1 MLLYSLN
8 SCATSKFYFC
18 IVKKRIKKEKNCI
31 KNSFRII
38 CNLEKSFHSLV
49 SQVVQCHASLIIS
62 LYSMS
67 KSQHDYL
74 NTVYCLAIP
83 NYTYIR
89 DKNPLSL
96 EDLMLVYRELA
107 TCREVHMEKK
117 NLGHSFS
124 SRSFV
129 FA

>member
-1 MLLYSLN
+1 MEEVGFSFYMLLYSLN

-18 IVKKRIKKEKNCI
+18 IVKKRIKKEKNFI
-31 KNSFRII
+31 TNSFRII

-49 SQVVQCHASLIIS
+49 SQVVQCRASLIIR

-74 NTVYCLAIP
+74 NSLFSCYSKL
-83 NYTYIR
+83 YIYR

-96 EDLMLVYRELA
+96 EDLMLSIQGASYMQGSAHGE
-107 TCREVHMEKK
+107 EKP
-117 NLGHSFS
+117 GT
-124 SRSFV
+124 
-129 FA
+129 